1 MQWKSALYD
10 QGAGQNLRWADT
22 VIATILLCR
31 LMSSSSRWGFWP
43 LGTTGLNGTFCIHFP
58 SSLASL
64 AAPSFLFIPP
74 CVLCKHQ
81 MQSVISISH
90 LASALLA
97 GVRGMIK
104 GLTATV
110 ELTSVLTPATRTA
123 ATLIQ
128 DGVFTACLLTLLS
141 LTADCAKL
149 K

>member
-1 MQWKSALYD
+1 MKWKSAPY
-10 QGAGQNLRWADT
+10 GWGGGWNLRRADT
-22 VIATILLCR
+22 VTATILLCR

-43 LGTTGLNGTFCIHFP
+43 LGKTGLIGTFCIHFP
-58 SSLASL
+58 SSLANL
-64 AAPSFLFIPP
+64 AAPSFLFIPL
-74 CVLCKHQ
+74 CTLCKHQ
-81 MQSVISISH
+81 MQSVISTSH

-97 GVRGMIK
+97 GVRGMVK
-104 GLTATV
+104 SLTATV

-141 LTADCAKL
+141 FTADCTKL